1 MMEVLLAETAGFCF
15 GVDRAVG
22 MVEELLQAGKTPLY
36 TYGPIIHNE
45 QVVEDFAARGVRIL
59 KEADLETAAPGTLVI
74 RSHGI
79 SRAEQE
85 KMEQGGFEVR
95 DATCPFVKKIHRLVS
110 RAGEEGRS
118 VIITGDPS
126 HPEVKAIVGW
136 CERKPYVIEKEEEIP
151 DLPPENLLLVVSQ
164 TTFHAEKLKKIVEK
178 IKKRYYNALVV
189 NTICNATQM
198 RQQEAEEL
206 SARADAM
213 IVIGGSQSSNTKKLV
228 DICEAHCANTYFVQT
243 PRDLNRLGFKPV
255 RVVGITAGASTPKNI
270 IEEVQNF
277 VRVEF

>member
-1 MMEVLLAETAGFCF
+1 MKARQKPSSEIVRF
-15 GVDRAVG
+15 V
-22 MVEELLQAGKTPLY
+22 ELLT
-36 TYGPIIHNE
+36 
-45 QVVEDFAARGVRIL
+45 RSCM
-59 KEADLETAAPGTLVI
+59 KE
-74 RSHGI
+74 
-79 SRAEQE
+79 
-85 KMEQGGFEVR
+85 
-95 DATCPFVKKIHRLVS
+95 VS

-136 CERKPYVIEKEEEIP
+136 CEKKPYVIEKEEDIP
-151 DLPPENLLLVVSQ
+151 ELPPENPLLVVSQ

>member
-1 MMEVLLAETAGFCF
+1 MEVLLAETAGFCF
-15 GVDRAVG
+15 GVSRAVG
-22 MVEELLQAGKTPLY
+22 LVEKLLEEGKSPLY

-45 QVVEDFAARGVRIL
+45 QVVENFAARGVKIL
-59 KEADLETAAPGTLVI
+59 KEETLKEAAPGTIVI
-74 RSHGI
+74 RSHGV
-79 SRAEQE
+79 SRQEQE
-85 KMEQGGFEVR
+85 RMEALGFDVQ

-110 RAGEEGRS
+110 RAGEEGRR
-118 VIITGDPS
+118 VIITGDPA

-136 CERKPYVIEKEEEIP
+136 CAKTPYVIEREEEIP
-151 DLPPENLLLVVSQ
+151 DLPPEEALLVVSQ
-164 TTFHAEKLKKIVEK
+164 TPLQAEKLKKIVEK

-189 NTICNATQM
+189 NTICHATQM

-206 SARADAM
+206 SGRVDAM

-228 DICEAHCANTYFVQT
+228 EICEAHCANTYFVQT
-243 PRDLNRLGFKPV
+243 CQDLDRQGFKPV